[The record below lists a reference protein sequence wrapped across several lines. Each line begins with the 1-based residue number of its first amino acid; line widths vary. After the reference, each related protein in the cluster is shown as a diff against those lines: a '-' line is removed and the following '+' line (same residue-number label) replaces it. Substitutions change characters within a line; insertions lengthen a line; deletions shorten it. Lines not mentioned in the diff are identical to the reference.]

1 VRVTGQPELIQVGV
15 DVGGTKIES
24 AALDARGDFLARIR
38 RTTPNN
44 YDAAIRLVCEL
55 VSAAEQQAGAQ
66 RARVGIGIPGSISPH
81 TGRVHNANTQWLNG
95 RRFHEDMSQAL
106 GRDVRIANDANC
118 LALSEVRDGAAAG
131 STTTF
136 AAVLGTGCG
145 GGLMFRGRLVEGAN
159 GIGGEWGHVP
169 LPWLSAEELVAPRC
183 WCGQSGCLENWISG
197 SGLQRDYARATN
209 LQRTA
214 EEIVEEARNGAAE
227 ASHALGRYI
236 SRLGRA
242 LAMIC
247 NVVDPDTIVLG
258 GGLSNVSELYEGL
271 PRVVRAHVFA
281 QTWSARI
288 VAARWG
294 DSSGVRGA
302 ARLWSDA

>member
-1 VRVTGQPELIQVGV
+1 VRVTDRRKTVQIGV

-24 AALDARGDFLARIR
+24 AALDVQGNFVARIR
-38 RTTPNN
+38 RATPSN

-55 VSAAEQQAGAQ
+55 VSSAEQQAQVEGAS
-66 RARVGIGIPGSISPH
+66 VGIGIPGSISPH

-95 RRFHEDMSQAL
+95 RPFHEDMSQAL
-106 GRDVRIANDANC
+106 RRDVRIANDANC
-118 LALSEVRDGAAAG
+118 LALSEARDGAAAG

-145 GGLMFRGRLVEGAN
+145 GGLMFNGQLVEGAN
-159 GIGGEWGHVP
+159 GIGGEWGHNP
-169 LPWLSAEELVAPRC
+169 LPWLSPDELVEPPC

-197 SGLQRDYARATN
+197 SGLERDYARATN
-209 LQRTA
+209 LQRTG
-214 EEIVEEARNGAAE
+214 EEIVEEARNGGAA
-227 ASHALGRYI
+227 AARALDRYV

-258 GGLSNVSELYEGL
+258 GGLSNVSELYERL
-271 PRVVRAHVFA
+271 PPMVRAYVFA

-302 ARLWSDA
+302 ARLWSIG